1 MEVHLKIIGSLLVV
15 LAFIHLFF
23 PKYFKWRDDLN
34 KLSLINQQIMYVHT
48 LFIALTV
55 FLMGLLCI
63 TSSFELLN
71 SKLGN
76 KLSLG
81 LFFFWLIRL
90 LLQFFGYSSK
100 LWKGKLFETSIH
112 ILFSILWSYFCVV
125 FFSVYWIGKS
135 S

>member
-90 LLQFFGYSSK
+90 LIQFFGYSSK